1 MSDFFDNFEVEGF
14 QLSSKASKHS
24 LKFEI
29 WNGGLSLNVWDQ
41 ENTSRGPVFK
51 KPMNSDTIQLL
62 LTEVKAI
69 IKDSPDT
76 KKPIVIS
83 AYDRDE
89 KKYKP
94 NYLLT
99 LIKNGE
105 QMYQLQISHKG
116 QDGEKS
122 YLFDFVS
129 VGGISRG
136 SEQMGVGERSL
147 LRLQSFI
154 TWLSITVPVAKVIT
168 KRKYTGGGKS
178 GNSGQGGGG
187 GNPGGDSGGGS
198 FFE

>member
-29 WNGGLSLNVWDQ
+29 WNGNLSLNVWDQ

-51 KPMNSDTIQLL
+51 KPINTDTLQLL
-62 LTEVKAI
+62 IMELRVLLK
-69 IKDSPDT
+69 SNPDT

-83 AYDRDE
+83 RWDRDE

-94 NYLLT
+94 SYVLT
-99 LIKNGE
+99 LIKTGE
-105 QMYQLQISHKG
+105 QIYQLQISHKG
-116 QDGEKS
+116 SEGEIS
-122 YLFDFVS
+122 YLFDFIS

-136 SEQMGVGERSL
+136 SEQMNMSDRSD
-147 LRLQSFI
+147 LRLRSFI
-154 TWLSITVPVAKVIT
+154 MWLTTTVQMAKVLT
-168 KRKYTGGGKS
+168 KRKYTGKKS
-178 GNSGQGGGG
+178 NIKTNDGNSNGS
-187 GNPGGDSGGGS
+187 SGGG